1 MSIVVTGAT
10 GHLGRHVVEQLLEK
24 VPADQITAVV
34 RDAEKAADF
43 AARGVKI
50 AVADYNAPETF
61 DSLLSAGDKVLLI
74 SGNEF
79 DKGRVGQ
86 HKVVIDAAKAAG
98 VALLA
103 YTSAPGTLTAALAD
117 DHRATEEA
125 LLASGVP
132 YALLRNGW
140 YHENYTENLAP
151 ALEHGAVVQAA
162 GEGRVSSASRADYA
176 AAAVAVLTGEGH
188 ENKTYELGGDEAWSF
203 AEYAA
208 ELSRQ
213 TGKEIAYSPVSVE
226 TFIGIL
232 TGAGLPEPFAAIL
245 AGVDASIEKGELVV
259 SSGDLSRLAGRPTT
273 PIADV
278 DRGRAQGLTA
288 PRPPG
293 APPPPPVMTV
303 WRYGHDRR
311 GRSALPSVQACGRER
326 GGARD
331 REAEGRAAH
340 RTAERL
346 RGIRDVGP
354 RPPLL
359 AAAEARRSGRDPR
372 PPDGVVPRLRGRRA
386 RRRYGAGPGPASCC
400 GSRAGWR
407 SSRSPRRS
415 SPSTGASTS
424 GP

>member
-34 RDAEKAADF
+34 RNAEKAADF

-50 AVADYNAPETF
+50 ALADYNNPA
-61 DSLLSAGDKVLLI
+61 SLDGLFASGDKVLLV

-79 DKGRVGQ
+79 DKGRVQQ
-86 HKVVIDAAKAAG
+86 HQGVIAAAKAAG

-103 YTSAPGTLTAALAD
+103 YTSAPGSLTAALAD
-117 DHRATEEA
+117 DHRGTEEA

-132 YALLRNGW
+132 YVLLRNGW

-151 ALEHGAVVQAA
+151 VLEHNAVVAAA
-162 GEGRVSSASRADYA
+162 GEGRVSSAARADYA

-226 TFIGIL
+226 AFTGIL

-259 SSGDLSRLAGRPTT
+259 STGDLSRLAGRPTT
-273 PIADV
+273 PLSEAIA
-278 DRGRAQGLTA
+278 TA
-288 PRPPG
+288 LKG
-293 APPPPPVMTV
+293 
-303 WRYGHDRR
+303 
-311 GRSALPSVQACGRER
+311 
-326 GGARD
+326 
-331 REAEGRAAH
+331 
-340 RTAERL
+340 
-346 RGIRDVGP
+346 
-354 RPPLL
+354 
-359 AAAEARRSGRDPR
+359 
-372 PPDGVVPRLRGRRA
+372 
-386 RRRYGAGPGPASCC
+386 
-400 GSRAGWR
+400 
-407 SSRSPRRS
+407 
-415 SPSTGASTS
+415 
-424 GP
+424 